1 MKKLVKNGL
10 FTFGFIGLLSMNLPT
25 TVLAAETVAE
35 RCQYEAVVGVNPAFQ
50 TTNCLLTEMALDYN
64 IPPEVVKAVAE
75 RESSWVQFNSDGTP
89 NISSDNGIG
98 MMQLTNQAAFD
109 QERLETD
116 VLYNI
121 EAGVKVLDEMFTRGN
136 LPVINDNDRDVIE
149 SWYFAVMAYNG
160 IKPQNSPVRQ
170 ASGER
175 NESAYQELVYSLI
188 NRSEQG
194 TTTKQ
199 LSFKPS
205 DFNYDPTSD
214 ANIEFPVGQFTFDD
228 LTKTKY
234 LFDVGQKVETNTRA
248 NFRTSPSTQNNLIT
262 TLPAGEV
269 LTITG
274 SFTYDVVSPQNQF
287 VWYPVKRTDGTEGYI
302 TSGNLN
308 PLSDEGVEPAPPVE
322 PEEPVTFSDV
332 PSGHWA
338 EKEISYLTSK
348 GIINGYPNGK
358 FGLNDNITRWQ
369 AAIILVNANGGIIS
383 NPADPGFEDIS
394 SNYQYYNVIAT
405 AVEKGLFAG
414 PDQKSNTF
422 RPTDTLSRAEMA
434 VLLQRL
440 YKFPNVGE
448 AHPFRDVIPGSWYAA
463 SVNNIYHAGVAAGDT
478 TYNPQENVTRAQFA
492 TFMARAMED
501 SFRLK

>member
-25 TVLAAETVAE
+25 SVLAAETVAE

-64 IPPEVVKAVAE
+64 IPPEVVKAIAE

-98 MMQLTNQAAFD
+98 MMQLTNQANFD

-199 LSFKPS
+199 LSFEPS

-214 ANIEFPVGQFTFDD
+214 ANIEFPVHHFTFDN

-234 LFDVGQKVETNTRA
+234 LFDIGEKVETNTRA

-274 SFTYDVVSPQNQF
+274 AFTYDQVSLSNQF
-287 VWYPVKRTDGTEGYI
+287 VWYPVKRTDGTEGFI

-308 PLSDEGVEPAPPVE
+308 PLSGESVEPAPPVE

-332 PSGHWA
+332 PVTHYA
-338 EKEISYLTSK
+338 YDEIHYL
-348 GIINGYPNGK
+348 
-358 FGLNDNITRWQ
+358 
-369 AAIILVNANGGIIS
+369 AN
-383 NPADPGFEDIS
+383 
-394 SNYQYYNVIAT
+394 
-405 AVEKGLFAG
+405 
-414 PDQKSNTF
+414 
-422 RPTDTLSRAEMA
+422 
-434 VLLQRL
+434 
-440 YKFPNVGE
+440 
-448 AHPFRDVIPGSWYAA
+448 
-463 SVNNIYHAGVAAGDT
+463 NNIVGGVGHGRFDPTA
-478 TYNPQENVTRAQFA
+478 PLTRAQAATMLTRALGTSTNAPNPGFKDVSTTHYFYSGIASAVESGFFVKADNFYPERTLTRGEMAAILDRAFDFPQAVGSHPFTDASGIFEYNITNVYEAGVTSGVTPTTFA
-492 TFMARAMED
+492 PRNTIDRGQFAAFLARSLNEE
-501 SFRLK
+501 FRAQ